1 MQLKEDQVQGLLS
14 EWGVSVEDF
23 VALCETMLKR
33 CDDPRAERILDNLLE
48 CVGRM
53 CREGVHVH
61 LWEGYMCISRGL
73 GLGGVWGGGGG
84 RGLGTGGGVG
94 GVG

>member
-1 MQLKEDQVQGLLS
+1 MHKLSSHPVDEHQHRPFPTLHAHRCLQAYMQLKEDEVQGLLS

-48 CVGRM
+48 
-53 CREGVHVH
+53 
-61 LWEGYMCISRGL
+61 
-73 GLGGVWGGGGG
+73 
-84 RGLGTGGGVG
+84 
-94 GVG
+94 

>member
-1 MQLKEDQVQGLLS
+1 MQLKEDEVQGLLS

-48 CVGRM
+48 
-53 CREGVHVH
+53 
-61 LWEGYMCISRGL
+61 
-73 GLGGVWGGGGG
+73 
-84 RGLGTGGGVG
+84 
-94 GVG
+94 